1 MSGLTPNAFANEPT
15 GLQDVLA
22 FIADFEMEDSVNHDS
37 DGWMED
43 ERSTPFSYDCS
54 SSSSN
59 HGPNQTLVANAA
71 SMAPRRHRVSRKEEL
86 EYLRMKVT
94 EMEEKLKKLKNH
106 AEGGGTPPP
115 PVPATLE
122 DAKAAMQ
129 LEQSVALWKKM
140 AQRQKSQREMVES
153 ENTKLREKL
162 KTQVRMAKS
171 LQRILRKR
179 ERAAEEI
186 TAETPKRFKQLPQ
199 AAPDVS
205 SFDALVQNLDAL
217 YAITNE
223 RISLCPVVSGSRPA
237 MRKQDIK
244 YNDFTGMFLEFLQSK
259 IVPFGVDASYNYRI
273 MKAMTL
279 THHLFLV
286 LQSAKVTE
294 NMVMR
299 KFGVEIKQDAL
310 IVRESIIDHAELSG
324 TPGQGITFRDVG
336 WLVLKDVTGQV
347 SASGPMTLVQSYA
360 TLTPNLDSTWEVGAL
375 TDFVLQS
382 REDMENASL
391 TKAETSLSLPT
402 APATKTVKKTF
413 GRPRVSRKEELEY
426 LRQKVK
432 DMESKLQELKET
444 PDSGSPPPTAPSTLT
459 MAKRQK
465 NQRELVEVENVKLR
479 EKLKTQVRMAKSLK
493 RILCKR
499 MRDEDQPHGFI
510 GKSVI
515 RKSDV
520 KYSDAAGMFLEF
532 HDSKLWPFD
541 VQTVNRATWRFL
553 TETGHK
559 FNKYIEEHVEMRD
572 NTMLRKFGV
581 ELNHGNSVAL
591 LFGRQ
596 VTRRY
601 VASNRVVLIRHSVI
615 DEIQLPGAQTSGLT
629 FRESGWI
636 VLSSAPALGTGSAT
650 LTQGYSTMT
659 PDIDLNEQWEVGT
672 LTDFVLQS
680 REDVE
685 VGNDKIIENLL
696 LEEAVK
702 QSTSV

>member
-22 FIADFEMEDSVNHDS
+22 FIADFEMEDSASSVNHDS

-43 ERSTPFSYDCS
+43 EVSTTEQQGKAQGADLEELFMDSDRRPSPTTAS

-59 HGPNQTLVANAA
+59 HGPNQTLVANVA

-223 RISLCPVVSGSRPA
+223 RISLCPVVSASRPA

-259 IVPFGVDASYNYRI
+259 IVPFGVDAVNR
-273 MKAMTL
+273 AMWR
-279 THHLFLV
+279 HMSEPGVRFNAYFDE
-286 LQSAKVTE
+286 SAKVTE

-299 KFGVEIKQDAL
+299 KFGVEIKQDARTAKMNGRQAIRRYVESDRVV

-324 TPGQGITFRDVG
+324 TTGQGITFRDVG

-382 REDMENASL
+382 REDMEVGN
-391 TKAETSLSLPT
+391 
-402 APATKTVKKTF
+402 
-413 GRPRVSRKEELEY
+413 
-426 LRQKVK
+426 
-432 DMESKLQELKET
+432 ESI
-444 PDSGSPPPTAPSTLT
+444 
-459 MAKRQK
+459 
-465 NQRELVEVENVKLR
+465 VEN
-479 EKLKTQVRMAKSLK
+479 S
-493 RILCKR
+493 
-499 MRDEDQPHGFI
+499 
-510 GKSVI
+510 
-515 RKSDV
+515 
-520 KYSDAAGMFLEF
+520 
-532 HDSKLWPFD
+532 
-541 VQTVNRATWRFL
+541 
-553 TETGHK
+553 
-559 FNKYIEEHVEMRD
+559 
-572 NTMLRKFGV
+572 
-581 ELNHGNSVAL
+581 
-591 LFGRQ
+591 
-596 VTRRY
+596 
-601 VASNRVVLIRHSVI
+601 
-615 DEIQLPGAQTSGLT
+615 
-629 FRESGWI
+629 
-636 VLSSAPALGTGSAT
+636 
-650 LTQGYSTMT
+650 
-659 PDIDLNEQWEVGT
+659 
-672 LTDFVLQS
+672 
-680 REDVE
+680 
-685 VGNDKIIENLL
+685 L
-696 LEEAVK
+696 LEEAAK
-702 QSTSV
+702 QTTP